1 MRYVAGVEGDAPIQ
15 ERVVVTEDYSEYC
28 RKTSELAKR
37 FLSPARAKAI
47 TYLLRDFE
55 HGNRAF
61 IDNFYL
67 EGKE

>member
-1 MRYVAGVEGDAPIQ
+1 MRYVAGFQGEAPIQ

-28 RKTSELAKR
+28 RKTSALAKR
-37 FLSPARAKAI
+37 FLSPARAKAV

-55 HGNRAF
+55 QGGNAF
-61 IDNFYL
+61 ISNFFM